1 MIPWWRHM
9 APKTWTRSTLIR
21 TMSTKWKYSS
31 MNLEASGHTQIL
43 SCRKWRLLLKW
54 PIAVLFFVEKY
65 LFIGLILMLWHR
77 ETHIN
82 PQRKPMNCRRPGG
95 YQTHD
100 LQTGATPPC
109 SCQLSSTF
117 VSCHWNRVKKH
128 NANDMPEAVALDN
141 WQSFWNAQV
150 SISTPVIYI
159 CFSYNLF
166 AWNN

>member
-9 APKTWTRSTLIR
+9 ASETWTRSTLIR
-21 TMSTKWKYSS
+21 TMSTKRKYSS

-43 SCRKWRLLLKW
+43 PCRKWRLLLKW

-109 SCQLSSTF
+109 SYQLSSTF
-117 VSCHWNRVKKH
+117 ASCHWNRVKKTQCQWYARGRCTGQLTTLLECTGV
-128 NANDMPEAVALDN
+128 NFNTRD
-141 WQSFWNAQV
+141 
-150 SISTPVIYI
+150 IYL
-159 CFSYNLF
+159 LF
-166 AWNN
+166 I